1 MWLGKPHQA
10 EGALGAPDE
19 LEIRRVRRQD
29 VVEKPSGEDPWGP
42 DELGSRE
49 VADKM

>member
-1 MWLGKPHQA
+1 MTQSRQKLQLG
-10 EGALGAPDE
+10 
-19 LEIRRVRRQD
+19 IRRVRRQD
-29 VVEKPSGEDPWGP
+29 MVEKPGGGGPWGP